1 MLTCIFN
8 IRYAD
13 ETDSAETAEFAKVN
27 AGADSVLTFYNIIDH
42 NIIDHN
48 IIDHNITK
56 HDTT

>member
-48 IIDHNITK
+48 ITK